1 MMYKK
6 VLIKLSGEVMCGEG
20 SRGFDQDNINYLVR
34 QISQVVDYGSKI
46 GIVIGAG
53 NIFRGEELSE
63 IPHSLADQIGM
74 LGTVVNGLYLKG
86 ALEKHGV
93 KCVVVSQIS
102 SLPSIRPI
110 HYDDINLYFEASYVV
125 VFAGGTSNPF
135 FTTDTAAALRAV
147 EMGAS
152 VLIKATK
159 VDGVYDSDPKKNK
172 TAQRFEKISYQQA
185 IKLGLR
191 VMDME
196 AFSICG
202 RYKLP
207 IIVLNFFEEGA
218 LLKAVRGENIGSI
231 ILPD

>member
-1 MMYKK
+1 VYKK

-20 SRGFDQDNINYLVR
+20 SRGFYQKDIEYLVK
-34 QISQVVDYGSKI
+34 QISQVVDYGTNV

-63 IPHSLADQIGM
+63 VPHSLADQIGM
-74 LGTVVNGLYLKG
+74 LGTVINALYLKG
-86 ALEKHGV
+86 ALEKHNV

-110 HYDDINLYFEASYVV
+110 HYDDINLYFDAGYVV

-172 TAQRFEKISYQQA
+172 AARKFEKISYQQA
-185 IKLGLR
+185 IKLGLK

-207 IIVLNFFEEGA
+207 IIVLNFFEDGA
-218 LLKAVRGENIGSI
+218 LLKAVRGEDIGSI

>member
-1 MMYKK
+1 MYRR
-6 VLIKLSGEVMCGEG
+6 VLIKLSGETMCGEG
-20 SRGFDQDNINYLVR
+20 SRGFDERSVKYLVK
-34 QISQVVDYGSKI
+34 QISQAVEFGANI

-53 NIFRGEELSE
+53 NIFRGEELSN
-63 IPHSLADQIGM
+63 IPYAIADQIGM
-74 LGTVVNGLYLKG
+74 LGTVINALYLKG
-86 ALEKHGV
+86 IFQKHGV
-93 KCVVVSQIS
+93 KSVVVSQIS
-102 SLPSIRPI
+102 NLPSIRPI
-110 HYDDINLYFEASYVV
+110 HYDDINLYFDAGYVV
-125 VFAGGTSNPF
+125 IFAGGTSNPF

-147 EMGAS
+147 EMGAE

-172 TAQRFEKISYQQA
+172 TAQKIEKLSFQEA
-185 IKLGLR
+185 IRRGLK

-207 IIVLNFFEEGA
+207 IIVLDFFEDGA
-218 LLKAVRGENIGSI
+218 ILKAIRGETVGSI

>member
-1 MMYKK
+1 MYKK

-20 SRGFDQDNINYLVR
+20 SRGFYQKDIEYLVK
-34 QISQVVDYGSKI
+34 QISQVVDYGTNV

-63 IPHSLADQIGM
+63 VPHSLADQIGM
-74 LGTVVNGLYLKG
+74 LGTVINALYLKG
-86 ALEKHGV
+86 ALEKHNV

-110 HYDDINLYFEASYVV
+110 HYDDINLYFDAGYVV

-172 TAQRFEKISYQQA
+172 AARKFEKISYQQA
-185 IKLGLR
+185 IKLGLK

-207 IIVLNFFEEGA
+207 IIVLNFFEDGA
-218 LLKAVRGENIGSI
+218 LLKAVRGEDIGSI